1 MTDSKPKLTSIIFIC
16 ENLDQVK
23 IPIQAIETLRI
34 DNVHTEQTYMF
45 ERYNKKDEPDYSN
58 NVDKYCDTFYLE
70 YSIDTADKLTAKDHP
85 FEGSGT
91 RLVTYPD
98 AVDMFLNFD
107 DQSQEH
113 INLPY
118 YSNFNNE
125 NEWQK
130 NSSSLKKTKL
140 SKRMLNARR
149 RLDDDFNP
157 DEFIKNQPFEG
168 ENIGSVFVTNHSLKE
183 DALNESD
190 N

>member
-1 MTDSKPKLTSIIFIC
+1 MTDNTPKLTSIIFIC
-16 ENLDQVK
+16 ENFDQVK
-23 IPIQAIETLRI
+23 IPIQAIEKLQI
-34 DNVHTEQTYMF
+34 DNVHTEQTYRF
-45 ERYNKKDEPDYSN
+45 ERYSKNDEPDYSN
-58 NVDKYCDTFYLE
+58 YVDKYCDTFYLE
-70 YSIDTADKLTAKDHP
+70 YSIDTADKLTAKDHL

-91 RLVTYPD
+91 RLVAYPD

-107 DQSQEH
+107 DQCQDH
-113 INLPY
+113 IYLPY
-118 YSNFNNE
+118 YSDFNNE

-140 SKRMLNARR
+140 SKRMMNARR

-168 ENIGSVFVTNHSLKE
+168 EHIGTVFVTEHSLKE
-183 DALNESD
+183 DGLNESD

>member
-1 MTDSKPKLTSIIFIC
+1 MTANKPKLTSISFVC
-16 ENLDQVK
+16 ENFDQVK
-23 IPIQAIETLRI
+23 IPIQAIQKLQI
-34 DNVHTEQTYMF
+34 DNVHTEQTYRF
-45 ERYNKKDEPDYSN
+45 ERYSKNYEPNYTN
-58 NVDKYCDTFYLE
+58 NVEKYCDTFYLE
-70 YSIDTADKLTAKDHP
+70 YSIDTADKLTAKEP
-85 FEGSGT
+85 LFAGSGT

-98 AVDMFLNFD
+98 AVDMLLNFD
-107 DQSQEH
+107 DQSQEQ

-118 YSNFNNE
+118 YSNFYNE

-140 SKRMLNARR
+140 SKHMLNARG

-168 ENIGSVFVTNHSLKE
+168 EHIGSVFVTKHNLKE
-183 DALNESD
+183 DILNERD

>member
-1 MTDSKPKLTSIIFIC
+1 MTDNKPKLTSIIFIC
-16 ENLDQVK
+16 ENFDQVK
-23 IPIQAIETLRI
+23 IPIQAIEKLRI
-34 DNVHTEQTYMF
+34 DNVHTEQTYEF
-45 ERYNKKDEPDYSN
+45 ERYDKNEKPNYTND
-58 NVDKYCDTFYLE
+58 VDKYCDTFYLE
-70 YSIDTADKLTAKDHP
+70 YSIDTADKLTAKDHL

-118 YSNFNNE
+118 YSDFNNE

-140 SKRMLNARR
+140 SKRMLNTMR

-168 ENIGSVFVTNHSLKE
+168 EHIGSVFVTKHNLKE
-183 DALNESD
+183 DGLNESD